1 MVTLQSNDFRNKEG
15 SSKTKKRK
23 ISFLSIFVVVI
34 FFIYTMRLF
43 SMQVISGSSY
53 RKQSQEISQRT
64 KVLPAKRGEI
74 YDRNATLPIVVNT
87 DSFAIDIIPGE
98 IPTEKYDTVALKL
111 SAMLGIEKSVIDKK
125 IPPSMRRSYTS
136 IEVKSN
142 VTFEHVAN
150 IAENLNDLPGISWR
164 LKPMRTYVE
173 SIGSLSH
180 IVGYVGDITKE
191 ELKVL
196 YNQGYSNTSIIG
208 KTGIEK
214 QYDMILQG
222 KSGIESRTVDVKG
235 RYLSEEPTIQTPE
248 MGKNLVLT
256 IDTDIQTLAEKALGD
271 RIGAAVVLKPS
282 SGEILAMVSYPY
294 FDANIFNM
302 EDGSSLYSKLLN
314 DPQKPLLNRAVNAA
328 YSPASTFKVIMSTA
342 LLAEE
347 TFSPLKTIDCSGR
360 IEYGD
365 RTFKCHIGVPGHGYM
380 DLKNG
385 LAQSCNV
392 YYWTIGRDH
401 LGVDKIASYAKEFGY
416 GQSFDIDLPGQSEG
430 FVPTSQW
437 KERRYHEK
445 WLGGDTMNMSIGQG
459 YTLVTPMHVADMM
472 AMIVNEGK
480 IYKPHFLKE
489 IRDPITNDVIQT
501 IKPEVIFSSN
511 ISPSVWKQ
519 VKEDLRYTVTDGSA
533 QFPLKNK
540 VVKLAGKTGTA
551 EVAQYKNSWHSWFVC
566 YGPYDAPAEEAV
578 VVCVLVEAANTWE
591 WWAPYASNI
600 IMQGIFANQTYD
612 EAIDSLGFR
621 YLSRPVGRQE

>member
-1 MVTLQSNDFRNKEG
+1 MIAVQSNDFRNKEG
-15 SSKTKKRK
+15 SSESKKRK
-23 ISFLSIFVVVI
+23 LFFLTIIVI
-34 FFIYTMRLF
+34 VTFIIYVYRLF
-43 SMQVISGSSY
+43 SMQVISGSTY
-53 RKQSQEISQRT
+53 RKQSEEISQRT

-74 YDRNATLPIVVNT
+74 YDRNVTLPIVVNT
-87 DSFAIDIIPGE
+87 DSFAIDVIPGE
-98 IPTEKYDTVALKL
+98 IPTGKYDTIALKL
-111 SAMLGIEKSVIDKK
+111 ASMLGIDKLAIDKK
-125 IPPSMRRSYTS
+125 IPAVLRRSYNS
-136 IEVKSN
+136 VEIKSN
-142 VTFEHVAN
+142 VSFEQVAN
-150 IAENLNDLPGISWR
+150 IAENLNDLPGVSWR
-164 LKPMRTYVE
+164 LKPVRNYVE

-180 IVGYVGDITKE
+180 ILGYVGDITKE

-222 KSGIESRTVDVKG
+222 KSGLESRTVDVKG
-235 RYLSEEPTIQTPE
+235 RYLSSEPTIQSPE

-256 IDTDIQTLAEKALGD
+256 LDTNIQTLAEKALGD
-271 RIGAAVVLKPS
+271 RIGAAIVLKPT

-294 FDANIFNM
+294 FDANIFNL
-302 EDGSSLYSKLLN
+302 EDSSEIYSKLLN

-342 LLAEE
+342 LLAEGS
-347 TFSPLKTIDCSGR
+347 FSALKTIDCSGR

-392 YYWTIGRDH
+392 YYWTIGRDY

-416 GQSFDIDLPGQSEG
+416 GQSFNIDLPGQSDG

-459 YTLVTPMHVADMM
+459 FTLVTPMHVANMM

-489 IRDPITNDVIQT
+489 IRDPVNNEIIQS
-501 IKPEVIFSSN
+501 IKPEVLFSSN
-511 ISPSVWKQ
+511 IPQTVWKE
-519 VKEDLRYTVTDGSA
+519 VKNDLRYTVTDGSA

-566 YGPYDAPAEEAV
+566 YGPYDAPPEDAV
-578 VVCVLVEAANTWE
+578 VVCVLVEAANQWE

>member
-1 MVTLQSNDFRNKEG
+1 MITLQSNDFKNREG

-23 ISFLSIFVVVI
+23 LSILTLIVVAT
-34 FFIYTMRLF
+34 FFMYTMRLF

-53 RKQSQEISQRT
+53 RKQSKEISQRT

-74 YDRNATLPIVVNT
+74 YDRNVTLPIVVNT
-87 DSFAIDIIPGE
+87 DSFAVDIIPGE
-98 IPTEKYDTVALKL
+98 IPSGKYDTVALKL
-111 SAMLGIEKSVIDKK
+111 SAMLGIDKSFIDKK
-125 IPPSMRRSYTS
+125 VPVSLRNSYSS
-136 IEVKSN
+136 IELKSN
-142 VTFEHVAN
+142 VTFEQVAN

-164 LKPMRTYVE
+164 SKPMRTYVE
-173 SIGSLSH
+173 NIGSLSH

-222 KSGIESRTVDVKG
+222 KTGLESRTVDVKG
-235 RYLSEEPTIQTPE
+235 RYLSAEPTIQTPE

-256 IDTDIQTLAEKALGD
+256 IDTDIQTLAEKALGP

-302 EDGSSLYSKLLN
+302 EDASAIYAKLLN

-347 TFSPLKTIDCSGR
+347 TFSPFKTIECTGR

-416 GQSFDIDLPGQSEG
+416 GQSFNIDLPGQSEG

-459 YTLVTPMHVADMM
+459 YTLVTPMQVADMM

-489 IRDPITNDVIQT
+489 IRDPTTNEVIQT
-501 IKPEVIFSSN
+501 TKPEVIFSSN
-511 ISPSVWKQ
+511 IPESVWKQ

-566 YGPYDAPAEEAV
+566 YGPYDAPAEDAV
-578 VVCVLVEAANTWE
+578 VVCVLVEAANQWE